1 MGIYMKHKRTINLI
15 LSLLFISNNVF
26 SENDTLGGKST
37 SSLSTWKDS
46 FITEWN
52 GRIVERDTTIYVSD
66 DEFSENDTQEG
77 SPVLDLSIESDD
89 IDIYTVYDGQYKRKS
104 YIKKVI
110 FHDSLLLIGVSAFQW
125 CNGLTDLV
133 IPDRC
138 EDIQDK
144 AFYGC
149 KSLKSVKLPSSLKV
163 IGEEAFRECESLT
176 DLVIPYGCKY
186 ILDGAF
192 FGCKSLKTITIPSSV
207 VYIEKGSIPMETK
220 LIVAKKSVA
229 EEYAVAMGMSY
240 TYDRNQKND
249 SGTLKYETAL
259 DLTGK
264 KIEEIDDYQYNG
276 RREIRSLKLP
286 NSLKKIGRSA
296 FKNCA
301 SVTDIVIPNSCDT
314 ILVEAFSGC
323 SSLRTVKL
331 PSSLKTIGP
340 RSFENCNSLVS
351 VTIPNGCKEIQ
362 DEAFSRCVSL
372 QTVQIPASVK
382 DIGTNMY
389 VHCFPTD
396 VLLIV
401 ERGSYAERYAQKM
414 QYSYVYSRDQIKNSI
429 GPILKTHWDQPL
441 DYFYSPE
448 KYGFGKYYKWNSEDG
463 ICYIISFAQIF
474 YHLGLKVSGARSYTT
489 SDHMYYKDFDENKVN
504 MKQLPAYF
512 GHNSYENTELV
523 EYIEN
528 LAIACEHPWRKEHKR
543 AEISYLTSLEEHV
556 PFQYKGYSVN
566 WKNKVERENLIRK
579 KLEKNIPLY
588 AGLKGFSHAVV
599 IDGIR
604 ERNGETEVHLNFGWG
619 GQDNRWTPLLKNVTL
634 YSEKTKGK
642 LIINPET
649 WELEEMKTDMSM
661 KFSGVEYIYEI
672 LPLNE
677 KELKEWK
684 PYRLT
689 SEQKSA
695 IEKEKKH
702 TAEISNDT
710 LYIPEGT
717 NVIQKYNHKFVEN
730 PSIKHISLPS
740 TLRVLDFRYINVSNV
755 EELYI
760 PLQVEKIYSS
770 VLEEMKNLKKV
781 YCKKD
786 SYAYQWAMENHLNI
800 EIVP

>member
-1 MGIYMKHKRTINLI
+1 MGIYMKHKRTIILI
-15 LSLLFISNNVF
+15 LSLLFVFNNVF
-26 SENDTLGGKST
+26 SENDT
-37 SSLSTWKDS
+37 
-46 FITEWN
+46 
-52 GRIVERDTTIYVSD
+52 
-66 DEFSENDTQEG
+66 QEG
-77 SPVLDLSIESDD
+77 NPVLDLSIESDD
-89 IDIYTVYDGQYKRKS
+89 IDIYTVYDGQYKRRS

-125 CNGLTDLV
+125 CDGLTDLV

-149 KSLKSVKLPSSLKV
+149 KSLKSVKLSSSLKV

-192 FGCKSLKTITIPSSV
+192 FGCKSLKTITIPPSV

-229 EEYAVAMGMSY
+229 EEYAIAMGMSY

-314 ILVEAFSGC
+314 ILDEAFAYC

-429 GPILKTHWDQPL
+429 GPILKTHWNQPL

-448 KYGFGKYYKWNSEDG
+448 KYGFGEYYEWDPKDG

-474 YHLGLKVSGARSYTT
+474 YHFGLNVSGSCSYAT
-489 SDHMYYKDFDENKVN
+489 SDHVYYKDFDQNKVN
-504 MKQLPAYF
+504 MKQLPVHF
-512 GHNSYENTELV
+512 GHNSYENTELI

-528 LAIACEHPWRKEHKR
+528 VAIACEH
-543 AEISYLTSLEEHV
+543 T
-556 PFQYKGYSVN
+556 
-566 WKNKVERENLIRK
+566 
-579 KLEKNIPLY
+579 
-588 AGLKGFSHAVV
+588 
-599 IDGIR
+599 
-604 ERNGETEVHLNFGWG
+604 
-619 GQDNRWTPLLKNVTL
+619 
-634 YSEKTKGK
+634 
-642 LIINPET
+642 
-649 WELEEMKTDMSM
+649 
-661 KFSGVEYIYEI
+661 
-672 LPLNE
+672 
-677 KELKEWK
+677 
-684 PYRLT
+684 
-689 SEQKSA
+689 
-695 IEKEKKH
+695 
-702 TAEISNDT
+702 
-710 LYIPEGT
+710 
-717 NVIQKYNHKFVEN
+717 
-730 PSIKHISLPS
+730 
-740 TLRVLDFRYINVSNV
+740 
-755 EELYI
+755 
-760 PLQVEKIYSS
+760 
-770 VLEEMKNLKKV
+770 
-781 YCKKD
+781 
-786 SYAYQWAMENHLNI
+786 
-800 EIVP
+800 

>member
-1 MGIYMKHKRTINLI
+1 MGIYMKHKRTIILI
-15 LSLLFISNNVF
+15 LSLLFVFNNVF
-26 SENDTLGGKST
+26 SENDT
-37 SSLSTWKDS
+37 
-46 FITEWN
+46 
-52 GRIVERDTTIYVSD
+52 
-66 DEFSENDTQEG
+66 QEG
-77 SPVLDLSIESDD
+77 NPVLDLSIESDD
-89 IDIYTVYDGQYKRKS
+89 IDIYTVYDGQYKRRS

-125 CNGLTDLV
+125 CDGLTDLV

-149 KSLKSVKLPSSLKV
+149 KSLKSVKLSSSLKV

-192 FGCKSLKTITIPSSV
+192 FGCKSLKTITIPPSV

-229 EEYAVAMGMSY
+229 EEYAIAMGMSY

-314 ILVEAFSGC
+314 ILDEAFAGC

-401 ERGSYAERYAQKM
+401 ERGSYAERYARKM
-414 QYSYVYSRDQIKNSI
+414 QYSYVYDRGQIKNSI

-448 KYGFGKYYKWNSEDG
+448 KYGFGEYYKWDPEDG
-463 ICYIISFAQIF
+463 ICYIISYAQIF
-474 YHLGLKVSGARSYTT
+474 YHLGLKVSGARSYAT
-489 SDHMYYKDFDENKVN
+489 SDHVYYKDFDENKVN

-512 GHNSYENTELV
+512 GHNSYENTELI

-528 LAIACEHPWRKEHKR
+528 LAIACEHPWRKEHQR
-543 AEISYLTSLEEHV
+543 DEISTSLEEHV
-556 PFQYKGYSVN
+556 PFQYKGYPVN
-566 WKNKVERENLIRK
+566 IF
-579 KLEKNIPLY
+579 
-588 AGLKGFSHAVV
+588 FS
-599 IDGIR
+599 
-604 ERNGETEVHLNFGWG
+604 
-619 GQDNRWTPLLKNVTL
+619 P
-634 YSEKTKGK
+634 
-642 LIINPET
+642 
-649 WELEEMKTDMSM
+649 
-661 KFSGVEYIYEI
+661 
-672 LPLNE
+672 
-677 KELKEWK
+677 
-684 PYRLT
+684 
-689 SEQKSA
+689 
-695 IEKEKKH
+695 
-702 TAEISNDT
+702 
-710 LYIPEGT
+710 
-717 NVIQKYNHKFVEN
+717 
-730 PSIKHISLPS
+730 
-740 TLRVLDFRYINVSNV
+740 VS
-755 EELYI
+755 
-760 PLQVEKIYSS
+760 S
-770 VLEEMKNLKKV
+770 
-781 YCKKD
+781 
-786 SYAYQWAMENHLNI
+786 
-800 EIVP
+800 

>member
-1 MGIYMKHKRTINLI
+1 MKHKRTIILI
-15 LSLLFISNNVF
+15 LSLLFVFNNVF
-26 SENDTLGGKST
+26 SENDT
-37 SSLSTWKDS
+37 
-46 FITEWN
+46 
-52 GRIVERDTTIYVSD
+52 
-66 DEFSENDTQEG
+66 QEG
-77 SPVLDLSIESDD
+77 NPVLDLSIESDD
-89 IDIYTVYDGQYKRKS
+89 IDIYTVYDGQYKRRS

-125 CNGLTDLV
+125 CDGLTDLV

-149 KSLKSVKLPSSLKV
+149 KSLKSVKLSSSLKV

-192 FGCKSLKTITIPSSV
+192 FGCKSLKTITIPPSV

-229 EEYAVAMGMSY
+229 EEYAIAMGMSY

-314 ILVEAFSGC
+314 ILDEAFAGC

-429 GPILKTHWDQPL
+429 GPILKTHWNQPL

-448 KYGFGKYYKWNSEDG
+448 KYGFGEYYEWDPEDG
-463 ICYIISFAQIF
+463 ICYIISYAQIF
-474 YHLGLKVSGARSYTT
+474 YHLGLKVSGARSYAT
-489 SDHMYYKDFDENKVN
+489 SDHVYYKDFDENKVN

-512 GHNSYENTELV
+512 GHNSYENTELI

-528 LAIACEHPWRKEHKR
+528 LAIACEHPWRKEHQR
-543 AEISYLTSLEEHV
+543 DEISTSLEEHV
-556 PFQYKGYSVN
+556 PFQYKGYPVN
-566 WKNKVERENLIRK
+566 WKNKVEIENLIRK

-588 AGLKGFSHAVV
+588 AGLKDFHHAVV

-604 ERNGETEVHLNFGWG
+604 VRNGETEVHLNFGWG
-619 GQDNRWTPLLKNVTL
+619 GRDNRWTPLLKNVTFR
-634 YSEKTKGK
+634 SEKTKGN

-649 WELEEMKTDMSM
+649 WELEEMKTDISM

-677 KELKEWK
+677 KEMKEWK

-695 IEKEKKH
+695 IEKEKRH
-702 TAEISNDT
+702 TAEMSNDT

-730 PSIKHISLPS
+730 HSIKHISLPS
-740 TLRVLDFRYINVSNV
+740 TLRVLDFRFINVTNV

-760 PLQVEKIYSS
+760 PPQVEKIYPS
-770 VLEEMKNLKKV
+770 VLEKMKNLKKV

-786 SYAYQWAMENHLNI
+786 SYAYQWATDNHLNI

>member
-1 MGIYMKHKRTINLI
+1 MGIYMKHKRTIILI
-15 LSLLFISNNVF
+15 LSLLFVFNNVF
-26 SENDTLGGKST
+26 SENDA
-37 SSLSTWKDS
+37 
-46 FITEWN
+46 
-52 GRIVERDTTIYVSD
+52 
-66 DEFSENDTQEG
+66 QEG
-77 SPVLDLSIESDD
+77 NPVLDLSIESDD
-89 IDIYTVYDGQYKRKS
+89 IDIYTVYDGQYKRRS

-125 CNGLTDLV
+125 CDGLTDLV

-149 KSLKSVKLPSSLKV
+149 KSLKSVKLSSSLKV

-192 FGCKSLKTITIPSSV
+192 FGCKSLKTITIPPSV

-229 EEYAVAMGMSY
+229 EEYAIAMGMSY

-314 ILVEAFSGC
+314 ILDEAFAGC

-429 GPILKTHWDQPL
+429 GPILKTHWNQPL

-448 KYGFGKYYKWNSEDG
+448 KYGFGEYYKWDPEDG
-463 ICYIISFAQIF
+463 ICYIISYAQIF
-474 YHLGLKVSGARSYTT
+474 YHLGLKVSGARSYAT
-489 SDHMYYKDFDENKVN
+489 SDHVYYKDFDENKVN

-512 GHNSYENTELV
+512 GHNSYENTELI

-543 AEISYLTSLEEHV
+543 DEISTSLEEHV
-556 PFQYKGYSVN
+556 PFQYKGYPVN
-566 WKNKVERENLIRK
+566 WKNKVEIENLIRK

-588 AGLKGFSHAVV
+588 AGLKGFHHAVV

-604 ERNGETEVHLNFGWG
+604 ERNGEKEVHLNFGWG

-642 LIINPET
+642 LILNQET
-649 WELEEMKTDMSM
+649 GELEEMKTDISM

-677 KELKEWK
+677 KEMKEWK

-695 IEKEKKH
+695 IEKEKRH
-702 TAEISNDT
+702 TEEMSNDT

-730 PSIKHISLPS
+730 HSIKHISLPS

-760 PLQVEKIYSS
+760 PPQVEKIYPS
-770 VLEEMKNLKKV
+770 VLEKMKNLKKV

-786 SYAYQWAMENHLNI
+786 SYAYQWATDNHLNI